1 MSNTK
6 FRIVKYNDSFE
17 ECEVLQVCHSYEEA
31 DQRFEYWDEK
41 YANAYIEILTP
52 EEWRYFQ
59 LGSNPSVMVLSH
71 VQFSLREKC
80 KNYTGKVSLRR
91 ERLNNGGYTKD
102 GVYFGVG
109 DRLYYMADDD
119 GIHDHY
125 FRASCREDA
134 IEIGKVTYPNGKFR
148 K

>member
-6 FRIVKYNDSFE
+6 FRIVKYNETFE
-17 ECEVLQVCHSYEEA
+17 ECQVLQVCHSYEEA

-71 VQFSLREKC
+71 V
-80 KNYTGKVSLRR
+80 
-91 ERLNNGGYTKD
+91 
-102 GVYFGVG
+102 
-109 DRLYYMADDD
+109 
-119 GIHDHY
+119 
-125 FRASCREDA
+125 
-134 IEIGKVTYPNGKFR
+134 
-148 K
+148 